1 VGLGIASPLIFY
13 APVLSAYRFL
23 SLYMSM
29 LILAWILWAGYV
41 HIVNYSDVYI
51 GTPEKVKS
59 TAAQLVSVIE
69 SR

>member
-29 LILAWILWAGYV
+29 LILAWILWSGYV
-41 HIVNYSDVYI
+41 HIVKYSDVYI
-51 GTPEKVKS
+51 GLPEKWKIAS
-59 TAAQLVSVIE
+59 AAVDLSC
-69 SR
+69 